1 MDEKVPEL
9 LDLTRK
15 LLDQSMEIVDD
26 SLPSTESVP
35 AEEVR
40 YSIFLRVQ
48 MSEALK
54 FGYGAY
60 YSCKHGW
67 GHGGIGAARS
77 IYEILLDIKYINQD
91 KTSKEER
98 FTRFLDHGA
107 EYFYHE
113 MERILQLGEEVS
125 QEVQNQR
132 TQEYDQLKRKY
143 NERHKQEVDSGI
155 KKADATPRYRPYN
168 WAGIDLSEKVK
179 AVKMDNLEKFHQF
192 YKNLSNLSHVSIGA
206 TLDAIKEFT
215 EDQFK
220 INLNLCPGPK
230 HSYSIL
236 IVIFPCI
243 FWILEEYMK
252 HFAIESSR
260 YPNLEKIEEDFK
272 QSVKQSA

>member
-26 SLPSTESVP
+26 SLPESESVA

-60 YSCKHGW
+60 YSCKNGW
-67 GHGGIGAARS
+67 AHGGIGAARS

-91 KTSKEER
+91 KTSRKKL
-98 FTRFLDHGA
+98 FTRFLDHGD
-107 EYFYHE
+107 EYLYHK
-113 MERILQLGEEVS
+113 MERIRESGQTVS
-125 QEVQNQR
+125 QKEQDKY
-132 TQEYDQLKRKY
+132 TAAYDQLKKKCNDR
-143 NERHKQEVDSGI
+143 RKQEVDSGVE
-155 KKADATPRYRPYN
+155 KVDATPKHRPYN
-168 WAGIDLSEKVK
+168 WAGLNLKEK
-179 AVKMDNLEKFHQF
+179 ADTINQEQFHQL
-192 YKNLSNLSHVSIGA
+192 YKDLSNLSHVSIGA
-206 TLDAIKEFT
+206 TRDAIKEFT

-236 IVIFPCI
+236 IVIFSCI
-243 FWILEEYMK
+243 FWILKEYMK

-260 YPNLEKIEEDFK
+260 YPNLEKMEEDFK
-272 QSVKQSA
+272 NLLK

>member
-1 MDEKVPEL
+1 MDKKVPEL
-9 LDLTRK
+9 LNLTKK
-15 LLDQSMEIVDD
+15 LLDQATEIVQYRQ
-26 SLPSTESVP
+26 PQKPV
-35 AEEVR
+35 AYKEVQ
-40 YSIFLRVQ
+40 YQIFLRVQ
-48 MSEALK
+48 LSEALK

-60 YSCKHGW
+60 YSCYYGW
-67 GHGGIGAARS
+67 GHGAIGAARS
-77 IYEILLDIKYINQD
+77 IYEIFLDIKFINQD
-91 KTSKEER
+91 DSLKDER
-98 FTRFLDHGA
+98 LTRFIDHGA

-143 NERHKQEVDSGI
+143 NDRRKQEVDSGVE
-155 KKADATPRYRPYN
+155 KVDATPKHRPYN
-168 WAGIDLSEKVK
+168 WAGLNLKEK
-179 AVKMDNLEKFHQF
+179 ADTINQEQFHQL
-192 YKNLSNLSHVSIGA
+192 YKDLSNLSHVSIGA
-206 TLDAIKEFT
+206 TRDAIKEFT

-236 IVIFPCI
+236 IVIFSCI
-243 FWILEEYMK
+243 FWILKEYMK